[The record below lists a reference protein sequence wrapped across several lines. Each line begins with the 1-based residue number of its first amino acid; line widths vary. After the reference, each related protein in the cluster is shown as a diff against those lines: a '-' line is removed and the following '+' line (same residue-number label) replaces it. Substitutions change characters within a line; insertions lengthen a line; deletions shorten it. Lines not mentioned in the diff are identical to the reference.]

1 MRSAWQFSAI
11 CYGIALV
18 VWFVQRLRRWRPRGY
33 AEAPLRWKVA
43 NFHLMSYGVLDAI
56 LVVGFLISLF
66 NATLLSN
73 AEG

>member
-11 CYGIALV
+11 CYALV
-18 VWFVQRLRRWRPRGY
+18 LVAWYSSRLRSWKPRGY
-33 AEAPLRWKVA
+33 GDAPLRWKLA

-66 NATLLSN
+66 NATFLLN
-73 AEG
+73 V

>member
-1 MRSAWQFSAI
+1 MRSAWQFSAV
-11 CYGIALV
+11 CYGVALV
-18 VWFVQRLRRWRPRGY
+18 VWFVQRLRRWKPRGY
-33 AEAPLRWKVA
+33 AQAPLRWKVA

-66 NATLLSN
+66 NATLLIN